1 MQYTDRLH
9 LKKPQRGENADNL
22 DINDLND
29 NFDTLDEVAISKE
42 FIITMP
48 VATTPEVNYET
59 ITDTASKTYY
69 KYTYINAEV
78 KDKFCVRDLYLDGLT
93 LLDDI
98 ENAEN
103 EWGNV
108 IKVVCN
114 DGSIDVYI
122 KAIPT
127 NSFKI
132 KVAQ

>member
-1 MQYTDRLH
+1 MQYTDRLN
-9 LKKPQRGENADNL
+9 LKKPQRGQNADNL

-29 NFDTLDEVAISKE
+29 NFDILDETVISKE

-48 VATTPEVNYET
+48 VATTPEVNYTT
-59 ITDTASKTYY
+59 ITDEASKVYY
-69 KYTYINAEV
+69 KYTYTNAEV
-78 KDKFCVRDLYLDGLT
+78 VDKFCLRDLYLDGLT

-114 DGSIDVYI
+114 DGSIDVFI

-132 KVAQ
+132 KVAE

>member
-48 VATTPEVNYET
+48 VATTPEVNYTT
-59 ITDTASKTYY
+59 ITDEASKVYY
-69 KYTYINAEV
+69 KYTYTNAEV
-78 KDKFCVRDLYLDGLT
+78 KNKFSVRDIYLGNET
-93 LLDDI
+93 LLDNI
-98 ENAEN
+98 ENMED
-103 EWGNV
+103 GYSNV
-108 IKVVCN
+108 IKVVCL
-114 DGSIDVYI
+114 DGSIEVYT
-122 KAIPT
+122 KEIPT
-127 NSFKI
+127 NTFYI

>member
-22 DINDLND
+22 DVNDLND

-48 VATTPEVNYET
+48 VATTPEENYET

-69 KYTYINAEV
+69 KYTYTNSEV
-78 KDKFCVRDLYLDGLT
+78 IDKFSVRDLYLGNET
-93 LLDDI
+93 LLDNI
-98 ENAEN
+98 ENAES
-103 EWGNV
+103 GYANV
-108 IKVVCN
+108 IKIDCKS
-114 DGSIDVYI
+114 GYIDVYI
-122 KAIPT
+122 KEIPT

>member
-48 VATTPEVNYET
+48 VATTPEVNYTT
-59 ITDTASKTYY
+59 ITDEASKVYY
-69 KYTYINAEV
+69 KYTYTNAEV
-78 KDKFCVRDLYLDGLT
+78 KDKFCMRDLYLDGLT

>member
-48 VATTPEVNYET
+48 VATTPEVNYVT
-59 ITDTASKTYY
+59 ITDEASKVYY
-69 KYTYINAEV
+69 KYTYTNAEV
-78 KDKFCVRDLYLDGLT
+78 KNKFSVRDIYLGDET
-93 LLDDI
+93 LLDNIDNM
-98 ENAEN
+98 ESEY
-103 EWGNV
+103 GNV
-108 IKVVCN
+108 IKVICLN
-114 DGSIDVYI
+114 GSIEVYI
-122 KAIPT
+122 KEIPT
-127 NSFKI
+127 NTFSI